1 MTGDRETEGD
11 GEAAG
16 DGHDPE
22 TVVGPGDEA
31 PAVESESDGDGER
44 DGDGDRNGGETADI
58 PLPWNTVSDGAT
70 ESEEAN
76 DGADADVAAET
87 ADADDPTAGAK
98 PVPNSFEDLRFVGPK
113 TAPILADSGVSI
125 ADICEKR
132 VSYRDLT
139 EAGVNPGVAA
149 KIRREHSLSW
159 SLDGGGTD
167 LDRRSSQ
174 IRGLDEA
181 ERAWIAESSGR
192 STDGED
198 DAAAETDASG
208 DATAGEAA
216 WRAQTDAD
224 VPEAGNGGSSSGVE
238 SRSGSKSETA
248 NGEAPAT
255 AGEAAWRA
263 KSGVASDDDESAAG
277 DSVGSDT
284 ATDPESAW
292 RRRSAPTP
300 LTAVAGFD
308 SEVATTLRKAGI
320 GSVRR
325 LATADPESVAD
336 ALELDAERVRAWRD
350 RARDHESSD
359 EK

>member
-16 DGHDPE
+16 DGLDPE

-31 PAVESESDGDGER
+31 PAVGSESESDH
-44 DGDGDRNGGETADI
+44 DGDGDGNGVGTADI
-58 PLPWNTVSDGAT
+58 PLPWNTVSDSAT
-70 ESEEAN
+70 ESEEAT
-76 DGADADVAAET
+76 DDTDTDADAEAE
-87 ADADDPTAGAK
+87 ADADDPTSGAR
-98 PVPNSFEDLRFVGPK
+98 PVPDSFEDLRFVGPK

-174 IRGLDEA
+174 IRGLDDA
-181 ERAWIAESSGR
+181 ERAWIAESSGW
-192 STDGED
+192 STGGED
-198 DAAAETDASG
+198 DAAAETDGSG

-216 WRAQTDAD
+216 WRAQTDAG
-224 VPEAGNGGSSSGVE
+224 VPEAGNGESSSGAE
-238 SRSGSKSETA
+238 SRSGSESETA

-263 KSGVASDDDESAAG
+263 ESGVASDDDESAAG

-284 ATDPESAW
+284 ATDSESAW

-308 SEVATTLRKAGI
+308 SEVTTTLRKAGI

-336 ALELDAERVRAWRD
+336 ALELDPERVRAWRD